1 VGEFLAETPEAL
13 RETIRFDA
21 EIPHDGGQLLPSGK
35 GARHNQDGFFY
46 ALLRK
51 A

>member
-1 VGEFLAETPEAL
+1 MAETAEAL
-13 RETIRFDA
+13 RETLIFGP
-21 EIPHDGGQLLPSGK
+21 EIPHEGGQLLPSGK
-35 GARHNQDGFFY
+35 GTRHNQDGFYY